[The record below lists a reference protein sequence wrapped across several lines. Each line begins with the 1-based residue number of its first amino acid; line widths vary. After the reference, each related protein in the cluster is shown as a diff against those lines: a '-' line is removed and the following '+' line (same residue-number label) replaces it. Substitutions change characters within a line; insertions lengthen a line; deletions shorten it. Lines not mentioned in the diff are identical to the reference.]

1 MPLILEF
8 FTHITRDRNAYAA
21 YTADRDACMK
31 KFGLTEDQCRYIRD
45 AFGRD
50 ASHPAIAKLE
60 DEMAKEHQQACGV
73 TGTATSTFVLSMTTK
88 HTGT

>member
-8 FTHITRDRNAYAA
+8 FAHITRDREAYAA
-21 YTADRDACMK
+21 YKADREECMK
-31 KFGLTEDQCRYIRD
+31 KFGLTEDQRRCIGE

-50 ASHPAIAKLE
+50 ASHPSIAKLE
-60 DEMAKEHQQACGV
+60 SEMAKEHQEACGV

-88 HTGT
+88 HGGA